1 MPFTQRYIRV
11 ETEIQGFAAITMINP
26 FDISYY
32 GEAVDNT
39 QSSKPLSKTIL
50 SFRNGTALVVD
61 MYLYEFELLLNEIK
75 HV

>member
-1 MPFTQRYIRV
+1 MPFTDRYIQVR
-11 ETEIQGFAAITMINP
+11 TEVQGLAAITMINP

-32 GEAVDNT
+32 GEAIDNNL
-39 QSSKPLSKTIL
+39 SSKPLSKTIL

-61 MYLYEFELLLNEIK
+61 MYLYEFEQLLNSIK